1 MICLYLEFCLD
12 TYLFPNIFLSHNVY
26 NHFNLF
32 SSLISNSL
40 VLLRVFNI
48 FTYFGKATAQ

>member
-48 FTYFGKATAQ
+48 FTYFGKAPAQ